1 MKTILTP
8 IDFSGITDAVVAAA
22 ATLART
28 QEGRVVLL
36 HVSQP
41 PIITSE
47 YAPYLENISEIA
59 AVSEKA
65 SAKQL
70 NRLAERLQQAGV
82 AVETVQLNGVP
93 VTEILAQAEQVKAD
107 YLVLGSHGHT
117 AFYDLLVGST
127 THGILLKA
135 PCPVVVVPAKHA
147 GAAASRQS

>member
-22 ATLART
+22 AILART

-65 SAKQL
+65 AAKQL

-82 AVETVQLNGVP
+82 GVETVQLNGVP
-93 VTEILAQAEQVKAD
+93 VTEILAQAGQVKAD

-135 PCPVVVVPAKHA
+135 PCPVVVVPAKNA
-147 GAAASRQS
+147 GAAASRRS

>member
-1 MKTILTP
+1 M
-8 IDFSGITDAVVAAA
+8 
-22 ATLART
+22 
-28 QEGRVVLL
+28 
-36 HVSQP
+36 
-41 PIITSE
+41 
-47 YAPYLENISEIA
+47 
-59 AVSEKA
+59 SEKA

-135 PCPVVVVPAKHA
+135 PCPVVVVPAKTA
-147 GAAASRQS
+147 GAPASRRS

>member
-47 YAPYLENISEIA
+47 YAPTSRT
-59 AVSEKA
+59 
-65 SAKQL
+65 SA
-70 NRLAERLQQAGV
+70 RS
-82 AVETVQLNGVP
+82 P
-93 VTEILAQAEQVKAD
+93 
-107 YLVLGSHGHT
+107 
-117 AFYDLLVGST
+117 
-127 THGILLKA
+127 
-135 PCPVVVVPAKHA
+135 P
-147 GAAASRQS
+147 

>member
-65 SAKQL
+65 AAKQL

-82 AVETVQLNGVP
+82 GVETVQLNGVP
-93 VTEILAQAEQVKAD
+93 VTEILAQAGQVKAD

-135 PCPVVVVPAKHA
+135 PCPVVVVPAKNA
-147 GAAASRQS
+147 GAAASRRS